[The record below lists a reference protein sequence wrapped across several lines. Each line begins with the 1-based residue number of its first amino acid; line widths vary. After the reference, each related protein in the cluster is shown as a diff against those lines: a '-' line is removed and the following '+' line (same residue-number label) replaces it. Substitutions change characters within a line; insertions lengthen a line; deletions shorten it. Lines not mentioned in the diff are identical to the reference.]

1 MEHEANQTRFSNII
15 TMLQSQDHQLQGIG
29 TLSEKILHR
38 VVKFYFD
45 DNPLHHEMK
54 VGSYVA
60 DILSDNQIIE
70 IQTGNYNQ
78 LRKKLEAFLP
88 IYPVMVV
95 YPIPHQKWLVWEN
108 TTTGE
113 VSERRKSPKVGSIF
127 DCFKELYKI
136 KWLLDHPNF
145 HFCILLIDLLEV
157 RHLDGWSRDQKKG
170 STRRNR
176 IPLRWIGEYHLI
188 NSNDYKSLIPTT
200 LEVPF
205 TVATFTKATH
215 LTKRRAQEAINVLK
229 TLHCIEQ
236 VGKVGRAYCYQLT
249 K

>member
-1 MEHEANQTRFSNII
+1 MYQEENQRRFDKII
-15 TMLQSQDHQLQGIG
+15 TLLQDQHHLRNGIG

-38 VVKFYFD
+38 VVKYYFD
-45 DNPLHHEMK
+45 ANPNHHEAK
-54 VGSYVA
+54 VGSFVA
-60 DILSDNQIIE
+60 DILRDNQIIE
-70 IQTGNYNQ
+70 IQTGNFNQ
-78 LRKKLEAFLP
+78 LRAKLEAFLP

-113 VSERRKSPKVGSIF
+113 VSERRKSPKLGSVF

-136 KWLLDHPNF
+136 KWLINHPNF
-145 HFCILLIDLLEV
+145 HFCVLLVDMLEV
-157 RHLDGWSRDQKKG
+157 RHLDGWSHDQKKG

-176 IPLRWIGEYHLI
+176 IPLQWIDEVYFNTSI
-188 NSNDYKSLIPTT
+188 DYKALIPAT
-200 LEVPF
+200 LESPF
-205 TVATFTKATH
+205 TVATFAKAIH
-215 LTKRRAQEAINVLK
+215 LTSRRSQEAISVLK

-236 VGKVGRAYCYQLT
+236 VGKSGRAYCYQIT